1 MASPVWDIVGNDGA
15 GGDNG
20 LSSVGLRHGDG
31 GAFLVLERWRR
42 EVFPVGCF
50 PNPTFW
56 GCMCVAVSMSQS
68 DPLVASC
75 FSLISL
81 YFA

>member
-31 GAFLVLERWRR
+31 GAFLVLERWRC
-42 EVFPVGCF
+42 EVFPVGAAPIQPSGVVCVLRCRC
-50 PNPTFW
+50 PNPTR
-56 GCMCVAVSMSQS
+56 
-68 DPLVASC
+68 
-75 FSLISL
+75 
-81 YFA
+81 

>member
-1 MASPVWDIVGNDGA
+1 MSSPVWYIVGNDGA

-42 EVFPVGCF
+42 EVFPVGAAPIQPSGVVCVLRCRC
-50 PNPTFW
+50 PNPTR
-56 GCMCVAVSMSQS
+56 
-68 DPLVASC
+68 
-75 FSLISL
+75 
-81 YFA
+81 

>member
-1 MASPVWDIVGNDGA
+1 MMTVASPVWDIIGNNGA

-20 LSSVGLRHGDG
+20 LFSEGFRPGDG

-42 EVFPVGCF
+42 EVVSVVRC

-56 GCMCVAVSMSQS
+56 GCLCGAVSMS
-68 DPLVASC
+68 
-75 FSLISL
+75 
-81 YFA
+81 